1 MTKSDILQ
9 DISLELSKSVKKH
22 LQSIKELPV
31 NDRNS
36 IQNLISSFKILIDK
50 AS

>member
-1 MTKSDILQ
+1 MTKTDILQ

-22 LQSIKELPV
+22 LQHIKQLPPK
-31 NDRNS
+31 DRNT
-36 IQNLISSFKILIDK
+36 IEKLVGAFKRLLDT